1 MAPTRC
7 AENSETPELRHSPF
21 PPWAALCKST
31 TVRRSWNMSRAM
43 LAVVLSPVAPPQT
56 NAMKPRDQTSQ
67 APPFKRLSRPEGP
80 DPRGQYPALQ
90 VARAAVAPQT
100 GGDWGS
106 SRFPRLITISYD
118 AMAGVVGFEPT
129 IHGTKN
135 RCLTAWLHPNIDA
148 LVTRGG
154 AKDQEV
160 LGKKYPLFSLFP
172 APGPIPA
179 SPTGTGT
186 GLIENG
192 PTRGRGS
199 KSAWCWPSSGGSA

>member
-135 RCLTAWLHPNIDA
+135 RCLTTWPHPN
-148 LVTRGG
+148 VGCHYSG
-154 AKDQEV
+154 ACSGSRVEA
-160 LGKKYPLFSLFP
+160 KK
-172 APGPIPA
+172 
-179 SPTGTGT
+179 
-186 GLIENG
+186 
-192 PTRGRGS
+192 
-199 KSAWCWPSSGGSA
+199 SSGRIKANSLRIVPGSTVRRWRFLDRHSKVSSARTPQIAAFRAHPL